1 MARQREFDTE
11 KVLDSIKNLFWK
23 KGFNGTSISDL
34 EKVSG
39 ITRTSLYQAFGNK
52 QQLYLSTDANLLLS
66 DANFLFTLYSGLMLS
81 VKQGGTLAEILDAMD
96 RGLAVLGK

>member
-1 MARQREFDTE
+1 MNNACSERGQLCADTTSFIE
-11 KVLDSIKNLFWK
+11 KNRKEVIQLFK
-23 KGFNGTSISDL
+23 DELSRD
-34 EKVSG
+34 EQ
-39 ITRTSLYQAFGNK
+39 Y
-52 QQLYLSTDANLLLS
+52 STDANLLLS